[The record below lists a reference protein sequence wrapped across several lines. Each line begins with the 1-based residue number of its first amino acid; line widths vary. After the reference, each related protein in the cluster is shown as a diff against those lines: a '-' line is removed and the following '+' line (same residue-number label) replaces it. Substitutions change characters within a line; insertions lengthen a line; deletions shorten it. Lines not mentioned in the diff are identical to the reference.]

1 MMINRPCVSRSVPE
15 LQERDQPALRSPCEW
30 GYRMQLR
37 PRLRLLRRLALRNDR
52 EPVGPGSHPNLL
64 ESVLCSSRPLA
75 SAAKRPLGLRSE
87 FVRSDHKNRI
97 RNGIRNLYDS
107 QVTTGIRLPERDSR
121 ASLSRSVFHW
131 MIQDGLDFVFCHVVT
146 ANMWLSTSRI
156 VVVAY
161 PHLTIFPRRR
171 DRVQQ
176 PDGPAGSKPS
186 NPVPAMLPDL
196 SPSTMPMGHLT
207 GGTQSTNAQPFFLFP
222 ARQVGSVSAALPGSP
237 AIIGHA
243 VGQERVRA

>member
-1 MMINRPCVSRSVPE
+1 MGRVSIAINWLCASQSAPE
-15 LQERDQPALRSPCEW
+15 LLERDQPALRWPCEW

-37 PRLRLLRRLALRNDR
+37 PRLQLLRRFALRSDR

-121 ASLSRSVFHW
+121 ASLV
-131 MIQDGLDFVFCHVVT
+131 
-146 ANMWLSTSRI
+146 
-156 VVVAY
+156 
-161 PHLTIFPRRR
+161 
-171 DRVQQ
+171 
-176 PDGPAGSKPS
+176 
-186 NPVPAMLPDL
+186 
-196 SPSTMPMGHLT
+196 
-207 GGTQSTNAQPFFLFP
+207 LFP
-222 ARQVGSVSAALPGSP
+222 GRQVGSVSAALPGP
-237 AIIGHA
+237 ATVVDHA
-243 VGQERVRA
+243 VGDKRVVAGGLRHLNVPLTDIA